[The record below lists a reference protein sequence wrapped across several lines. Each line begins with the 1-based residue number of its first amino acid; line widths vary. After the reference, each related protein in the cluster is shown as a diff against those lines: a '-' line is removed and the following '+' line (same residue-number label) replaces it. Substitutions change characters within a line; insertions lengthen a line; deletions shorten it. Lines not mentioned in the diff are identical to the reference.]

1 VYEQEA
7 GVDWVQFESPHDV
20 EEIKRARAAVK
31 GPFSFMKGKLPRYL
45 GFKEHLDLGV
55 SIAWYPGF
63 THQVMWA
70 ALWDFMRDF
79 QERDVAAWEDFQAG
93 RKDDPYPHPG
103 MPEDGEGGAK
113 QQKLEEKYG
122 APIDLSKYRNPN
134 AN

>member
-1 VYEQEA
+1 
-7 GVDWVQFESPHDV
+7 
-20 EEIKRARAAVK
+20 
-31 GPFSFMKGKLPRYL
+31 
-45 GFKEHLDLGV
+45 V

-122 APIDLSKYRNPN
+122 APIDLGKYRNPN